1 MALKQYAVAVAYFD
15 LSRQADWG
23 AIVAGG
29 PKVRLA
35 IPDGSFRNPPDL
47 SAARQEFASCQRQ
60 GQLVLGYVFTGAGD
74 RDPNQVNSEIDEWA
88 TNYGAAINGF
98 YLDSG
103 IELDIGKTDQDFQNY
118 YRPLIAGL
126 RSRHPGSTV
135 GLAASQYKYSW
146 VIEIADF
153 ATIWEGAA
161 ADYLD
166 PNKYLAIGEQHLE
179 PPPAWW
185 SANPLQVIA
194 TVVQTPQNQVGQVLT
209 TSQSRNTGNLYVFD
223 DTTANYGH
231 LSKWWNDELN
241 GLAGWGMPL
250 SLTAGLA
257 IAPATPTAGQPF
269 MASYTVTN
277 TGGQPLTVPVLFVG
291 ARDPSGANADFG
303 YVSNVTLQ
311 PGQPYAFQQ
320 PHTFDNTGTYS
331 AWPAAYIDG
340 VYQAIDPAAPPAQ
353 FTVQQAAISQVT
365 VVGPLVAVR
374 PSDDPGGV
382 EQAEL
387 IAARNEFESFQ
398 IVIRAGAA
406 DVHNVSI
413 NLSMALSGP
422 GTIPANNLT
431 IYREDYYQVAVP
443 SDTEGAA
450 GPWPDALIPANV
462 PWLDQQRSNAFPLDV
477 PAGENRVAWIDILV
491 PADASVGT
499 YSGALGVTSD
509 SFAVTIPIRLTVFDA
524 TLPSTASLSSIF
536 DIGWNDVCQARYGTT
551 CFDAA
556 TEAEGWRLNALLARI
571 ALDNR
576 ISIASAQYQP
586 LSGGNVALFR
596 QHLLPLLNGTAATRL
611 PGAKLTSFQVDPG
624 TVAEWKNEADQQGF
638 ADRAFLYACDEPD
651 DNAAK
656 WQACQTA
663 ADQAHQQWGDL
674 PILVTATIEEASSAK
689 ATGYVNW
696 LVCIVNF
703 MDDKSGNSRY
713 TGDQRSTYND
723 FLALN
728 PSNRLWLYTS
738 CMSHGCVTGE
748 ECLANPP
755 GPGSTNPYFEGWPG
769 YVIDEPPSKARAM
782 GWMCYLYQASGEL
795 YFDATHCLSTAWTAQ
810 YAYGGNGDGTLFYP
824 GDPARTGLND
834 WTPLESL
841 RLKRIRDGYEDYEYL
856 RILTDRGQGDQ
867 AQAIAGGLFENM
879 YNANQSDAAVQAAR
893 RQLAHLIDPATI
905 S

>member
-1 MALKQYAVAVAYFD
+1 M
-15 LSRQADWG
+15 
-23 AIVAGG
+23 
-29 PKVRLA
+29 
-35 IPDGSFRNPPDL
+35 
-47 SAARQEFASCQRQ
+47 
-60 GQLVLGYVFTGAGD
+60 
-74 RDPNQVNSEIDEWA
+74 
-88 TNYGAAINGF
+88 
-98 YLDSG
+98 
-103 IELDIGKTDQDFQNY
+103 
-118 YRPLIAGL
+118 
-126 RSRHPGSTV
+126 
-135 GLAASQYKYSW
+135 
-146 VIEIADF
+146 
-153 ATIWEGAA
+153 
-161 ADYLD
+161 
-166 PNKYLAIGEQHLE
+166 
-179 PPPAWW
+179 
-185 SANPLQVIA
+185 
-194 TVVQTPQNQVGQVLT
+194 VQTTQNQVGQILT
-209 TSQSRNTGNLYVFD
+209 TSQSRNTGNLYIFD

-241 GLAGWGMPL
+241 GLAGWGITL

-257 IAPATPTAGQPF
+257 IAPVTPTAGQQF

-291 ARDPSGANADFG
+291 ARDPSGANVDFG

-331 AWPAAYIDG
+331 AWPAAYING
-340 VYQAIDPAAPPAQ
+340 VYQAIDPAAPPVQFTVQQAAPGQLALQTPLAIAPVTPTAGQQFMASYTVTNTGGQPLTVPVLFVGARDPSGANVDFGYVSNVTLQPGQPYAFQQPHTFDNTGTYSAWPAAYINGVYQAIDPAAPPVQ

-413 NLSMALSGP
+413 NLSTALSGP
-422 GTIPANNLT
+422 GTIPANNIT

-462 PWLDQQRSNAFPLDV
+462 PWLGQQRSNAFPLDV

-524 TLPSTASLSSIF
+524 TLPSTASLGSIF

-551 CFDAA
+551 CFAAA
-556 TEAEGWRLNALLARI
+556 TEAEGWRLNALLAQI

-586 LSGGNVALFR
+586 LSEGNVALFH
-596 QHLLPLLNGTAATRL
+596 QYLLPLLNGTAATRL
-611 PGAKLTSFQVDPG
+611 PGAKLTSFQVDSEA
-624 TVAEWKNEADQQGF
+624 VAEWKNEADQQGF

-656 WQACQTA
+656 WQACQAA
-663 ADQAHQQWGDL
+663 ADQAHQQWDDL
-674 PILVTATIEEASSAK
+674 PILVTATIEEASNAN
-689 ATGYVNW
+689 ATGYINW

-703 MDDKSGNSRY
+703 MDDKPENSRY
-713 TGDQRSTYND
+713 AGDQRSTYND

-738 CMSHGCVTGE
+738 CQSHGCVTSE

-755 GPGSTNPYFEGWPG
+755 SPGSTDPYFEGWPG
-769 YVIDEPPSKARAM
+769 YVIDEPPSEARAM
-782 GWMCYLYQASGEL
+782 GWMCYVYQASGEL

-834 WTPLESL
+834 WTLLESL

-856 RILTDRGQGDQ
+856 RILTDSGQGDQ
-867 AQAIAGGLFENM
+867 AQAIASRLFESNM